1 MTVPVIANW
10 DVVWLHLE
18 DKVTT
23 MSESLLGSESR
34 AVVIKR
40 GVITLVP
47 PVSVKGVEVI
57 FPVEVIAVGLE
68 VVCVCLD
75 VVIDAVPWHVNWA
88 ESVSP

>member
-10 DVVWLHLE
+10 NVVWLHLE
-18 DKVTT
+18 DKVAT
-23 MSESLLGSESR
+23 MSESLLSSESR

-57 FPVEVIAVGLE
+57 LPVEVVAVGLE
-68 VVCVCLD
+68 VVSVCLD
-75 VVIDAVPWHVNWA
+75 VVVDAVPWHVNWA
-88 ESVSP
+88 ESMSP